1 MSPLT
6 LIKYEKRFK
15 KDGFEKYFDEYYKE
29 IQQNPIDTLSAITH
43 LISFDEYMAQYSYNI
58 NELSEEMKQA
68 IIADRKE
75 FNNI

>member
-1 MSPLT
+1 MNT
-6 LIKYEKRFK
+6 TKKYSK
-15 KDGFEKYFDEYYKE
+15 
-29 IQQNPIDTLSAITH
+29 ILSIRY
-43 LISFDEYMAQYSYNI
+43 EYMAQYSYNI